1 MNLKLSPSD
10 LTYLYDGCKS
20 CFWLK
25 VKHGISQ
32 PSMPM
37 PGIFS
42 AIAARQKEFYAN
54 KRTKDF
60 CKDLPDGVV
69 LYSERPVQSKTL
81 KFDGSNNECHIRGRF
96 DVVIKFGD
104 GSYGVIDCKTASP
117 SDEKAEMYG
126 RQLQAYAFAL
136 ENPGNGVL
144 KLSPISKLGLIFFEP
159 TLFEQ
164 LDVEY
169 QSFRGKAVWIEV
181 ARNNEQFMT
190 FLREV
195 MSVLD
200 KDSPP
205 DSSPDCNWCQHR
217 IRMKKFDLE
226 KASLSQTLNAPI
238 NSPSCPQCNGSMV
251 LKKGRFGEFWS
262 CTRYPD
268 CKGTKNV
275 TAG

>member
-1 MNLKLSPSD
+1 MNYKLSPSD
-10 LTYLYDGCKS
+10 LTYLYNGCKF

-25 VKHGISQ
+25 VKFGTPQ

-42 AIAARQKEFYAN
+42 AIAGRQKEFYAN

-69 LYSERPVQSKTL
+69 LYGERPVHSKTL
-81 KFDGSNNECHIRGRF
+81 KFDGLKNECHIRGRF
-96 DVVIKFGD
+96 DVVIKFDD

-136 ENPGNGVL
+136 ENPENGAL
-144 KLSPISKLGLIFFEP
+144 NLSPISKLGLIFFEP
-159 TLFEQ
+159 SFFEQ
-164 LDVEY
+164 HDHEY

-181 ARNNEQFMT
+181 KRNDEGFVQF
-190 FLREV
+190 LQEV
-195 MSVLD
+195 VSVLD
-200 KDSPP
+200 KESPP
-205 DSSPDCNWCQHR
+205 DSSPDCNWCQYR
-217 IRMKKFDLE
+217 TKMKNFDFKDVE
-226 KASLSQTLNAPI
+226 ISHSENIQTQ
-238 NSPSCPQCNGSMV
+238 SPPCPRCNGQMT
-251 LKKGRFGEFWS
+251 LKKGKFGEFWS
-262 CTRYPD
+262 CQKYPE

-275 TAG
+275 GG